1 MRFLVVVVRR
11 TGATLHRYAPLSS
24 HGRAF
29 DDRSIAVAEA
39 QTEIAAGYTFD
50 VPTITLGRPYVD
62 PAAPMNDITVQIPV
76 RLLNRHGLIAG
87 ATGTGKTKSL
97 QLLAEQ
103 ISRAGS
109 PVFAADMKGD
119 LAGIGAIGVAND
131 AITARAKDLGYD
143 WKPEAST
150 VELVSLSG
158 DKGVPIRASVSGFG
172 PTLLA
177 KVLALNETQESSL
190 ALVFRFCDEN
200 SLPLIELDDLSA
212 ALSWLTGPGKDQ
224 LATIGGLSKATV
236 GVLLRKIGELE
247 ANGGDVFFGEPSF
260 DVRDLLRTTPDGRG
274 VLSVLQLSD
283 VATQPQLFSTFLV
296 WVLAELF
303 EVLPEVGDPD
313 KPVLVFF
320 LDEAHLLFNG
330 ATKAFRDAVSQT
342 VRLIRSKGVGVFF
355 ITQLPTDLPDEV
367 LAQLGHRVQHAV
379 RAFTPKDAKAL
390 KSAVETY
397 PKTEYYDLAETLQS
411 LGVGEALVTALNPRG
426 VPTPVVATRMFPP
439 ASRMAPLADD
449 EAKAIIAASTLAPR
463 YATRVD
469 KESAEE
475 ILAARIVGDTA
486 AEEAARETARPAE
499 PRSGAKAPQDE
510 GLVHKVGEIVN
521 SRIARDVGRQVVRG
535 VFGMLRRR

>member
-1 MRFLVVVVRR
+1 M
-11 TGATLHRYAPLSS
+11 ADAHA
-24 HGRAF
+24 
-29 DDRSIAVAEA
+29 D
-39 QTEIAAGYTFD
+39 IAAGYTFD

-62 PAAPMNDITVQIPV
+62 PSAPMTDITIQIPV

-119 LAGIGAIGVAND
+119 LSGIGAIGVAND
-131 AITARAKDLGYD
+131 AINARAKDLGYE
-143 WKPEAST
+143 WKPVAST

-158 DKGVPIRASVSGFG
+158 DKGVPIRASVTGFG

-177 KVLALNETQESSL
+177 KVLELNETQESSL
-190 ALVFRFCDEN
+190 ALVFRFCDKN
-200 SLPLIELDDLSA
+200 NLPLIELEDLSA
-212 ALSWLTGPGKDQ
+212 ALSWLTGPGKDE

-260 DVRDLLRTTPDGRG
+260 DVHDLLRTTPDGHG
-274 VLSVLQLSD
+274 VISVLELAD
-283 VATQPQLFSTFLV
+283 VASQPQLFSTFLI

-330 ATKAFRDAVSQT
+330 ATKAFRDSVSQT

-367 LAQLGHRVQHAV
+367 LSQLGHRVQHAV

-411 LGVGEALVTALNPRG
+411 LGVGEAVVTALNPRG
-426 VPTPVVATRMFPP
+426 VPTPVAATRMFPP
-439 ASRMAPLADD
+439 ASRMAPLGDD
-449 EAKAIIAASTLAPR
+449 EANAIIAASLLTPR

-475 ILAARIVGDTA
+475 ILAARTAGDTA

-499 PRSGAKAPQDE
+499 PKSRTQAPHDE
-510 GLVHKVGEIVN
+510 SLVEKVGDIVN
-521 SRIARDVGRQVVRG
+521 SRIARDIGRQVVRG